1 MTDELPFS
9 FELLTSAGT
18 TQHPLGVCEEGHL
31 VVASRTHW
39 QPHRLTPDRKSL
51 ICRHVDCPKEAPCP

>member
-1 MTDELPFS
+1 MTHELPFS

-18 TQHPLGVCEEGHL
+18 TQHPLGVCADGHL

-39 QPHRLTPDRKSL
+39 QPHRLTLDRRAL
-51 ICRHVDCPKEAPCP
+51 VCRQVECRKEA